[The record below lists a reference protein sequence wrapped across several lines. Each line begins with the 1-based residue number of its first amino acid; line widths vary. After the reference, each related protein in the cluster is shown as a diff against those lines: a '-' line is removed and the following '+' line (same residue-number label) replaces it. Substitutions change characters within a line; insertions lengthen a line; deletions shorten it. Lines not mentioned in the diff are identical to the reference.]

1 MNEIKPNIDVWLIED
16 DATFRRSLSRAV
28 NRSTGMTCV
37 HDFGSYEL
45 AAPQFDCTDA
55 PDVILLD
62 VGLPGVDGIAALAE
76 IRKKAPNAKVVI
88 LTAFDDDD
96 KIFRAVC
103 MGASGYLLK
112 TSNIGDIEAA
122 IGQASQGGAP
132 MTPSVARRVLE
143 LLSLQGSRRVASS
156 DPALTDRER
165 DVLELMAQG
174 LIKKEIAVQLNV
186 SIHTVSTHLRNIY
199 DKLHVNT
206 NTAAVAKA
214 IRKGIV

>member
-1 MNEIKPNIDVWLIED
+1 MCLSC
-16 DATFRRSLSRAV
+16 SL
-28 NRSTGMTCV
+28 CK
-37 HDFGSYEL
+37 D
-45 AAPQFDCTDA
+45 
-55 PDVILLD
+55 
-62 VGLPGVDGIAALAE
+62 
-76 IRKKAPNAKVVI
+76 
-88 LTAFDDDD
+88 
-96 KIFRAVC
+96 
-103 MGASGYLLK
+103 
-112 TSNIGDIEAA
+112 
-122 IGQASQGGAP
+122 
-132 MTPSVARRVLE
+132 
-143 LLSLQGSRRVASS
+143 RVASS